1 VNIPRALESLGGFA
15 HRHELVGMGCW
26 PAMIDLSLYYRKI
39 LRVRQGQ
46 YASVGTPPA
55 VLRAL
60 RVGGRLACVS
70 ALEYYE
76 RGGGADDGPL
86 HVLVRH
92 GASRLGIRTGDPVIV
107 HWTRREVE
115 GTRLV
120 VSERAARA
128 QAAWCRAT
136 RPVSERTQVH
146 MIFRTL
152 IHLLTSRRA
161 PRIGIHDVGR
171 LKLRVVPTDLDILGH
186 MNNGV
191 YLSLM
196 DLGRM
201 DLMIRSGTWSKLR
214 ARGFYPVMVN
224 ETVTFR
230 KSLQPWQLF
239 DIESR
244 VIGYDDKAVY
254 MQQRFVRDGEIYAD
268 AMTRARFLKKSGT
281 VSMAEL
287 SEVTGVDV
295 TALAP
300 PVWVAEWAATV
311 ALPNTRTPA
320 PSTWE

>member
-1 VNIPRALESLGGFA
+1 
-15 HRHELVGMGCW
+15 
-26 PAMIDLSLYYRKI
+26 
-39 LRVRQGQ
+39 
-46 YASVGTPPA
+46 
-55 VLRAL
+55 
-60 RVGGRLACVS
+60 
-70 ALEYYE
+70 
-76 RGGGADDGPL
+76 
-86 HVLVRH
+86 
-92 GASRLGIRTGDPVIV
+92 
-107 HWTRREVE
+107 
-115 GTRLV
+115 
-120 VSERAARA
+120 
-128 QAAWCRAT
+128 
-136 RPVSERTQVH
+136 

-152 IHLLTSRRA
+152 IHLLTSRRG

-171 LKLRVVPTDLDILGH
+171 LRLRVVPTDLDILGH

-224 ETVTFR
+224 ETITFR

-300 PVWVAEWAATV
+300 PAWVAEWAATV
-311 ALPNTRTPA
+311 ALPNPRTPA

>member
-1 VNIPRALESLGGFA
+1 MNIPRVLESLGGFA

-76 RGGGADDGPL
+76 QRRAPAGRGQGGRTEGEPL

-120 VSERAARA
+120 VSERAARG

-136 RPVSERTQVH
+136 
-146 MIFRTL
+146 
-152 IHLLTSRRA
+152 
-161 PRIGIHDVGR
+161 GR
-171 LKLRVVPTDLDILGH
+171 
-186 MNNGV
+186 
-191 YLSLM
+191 
-196 DLGRM
+196 
-201 DLMIRSGTWSKLR
+201 
-214 ARGFYPVMVN
+214 
-224 ETVTFR
+224 
-230 KSLQPWQLF
+230 
-239 DIESR
+239 
-244 VIGYDDKAVY
+244 
-254 MQQRFVRDGEIYAD
+254 
-268 AMTRARFLKKSGT
+268 
-281 VSMAEL
+281 
-287 SEVTGVDV
+287 
-295 TALAP
+295 
-300 PVWVAEWAATV
+300 
-311 ALPNTRTPA
+311 
-320 PSTWE
+320 